1 MTATAMPEDPGMRAT
16 GTGGTV
22 ITRSSNRPPADRAQE
37 DTD

>member
-22 ITRSSNRPPADRAQE
+22 ITRSSNWHPADRGEE